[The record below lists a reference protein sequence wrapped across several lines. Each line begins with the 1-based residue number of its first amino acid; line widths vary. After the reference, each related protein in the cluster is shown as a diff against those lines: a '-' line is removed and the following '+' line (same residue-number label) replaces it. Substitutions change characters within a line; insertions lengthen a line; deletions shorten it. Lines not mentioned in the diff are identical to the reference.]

1 MKTIRGKIT
10 VFYIVCLGFI
20 GIITILYYTNIHTL
34 ETKLQ
39 IVQRFDDLLEDIL
52 EIRRYEKNVT
62 YYRDTESLNEIV
74 FYIFKV
80 EEKKPERIRNYEEV
94 REWVKNDYVKDKM
107 NIAYQKLLEETLN
120 TAEVKLYPRVIAGEE
135 SSSP

>member
-1 MKTIRGKIT
+1 MKAGD
-10 VFYIVCLGFI
+10 
-20 GIITILYYTNIHTL
+20 YY
-34 ETKLQ
+34 
-39 IVQRFDDLLEDIL
+39 
-52 EIRRYEKNVT
+52 
-62 YYRDTESLNEIV
+62 
-74 FYIFKV
+74 YIFKV